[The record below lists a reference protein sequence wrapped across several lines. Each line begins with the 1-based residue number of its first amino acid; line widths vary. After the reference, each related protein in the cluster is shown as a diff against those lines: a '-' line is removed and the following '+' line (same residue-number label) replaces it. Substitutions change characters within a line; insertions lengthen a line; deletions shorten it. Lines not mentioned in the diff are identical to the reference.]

1 VRNSALCVESSPTR
15 FERSRSY
22 GSRPAAERSTA
33 TTSLAAR
40 SQSTYGSLEP
50 TETGRPMGHEAIGL
64 VEDVGAEVRSIKV
77 DDLVVMPFAFSDGT
91 CVLQRGAA

>member
-1 VRNSALCVESSPTR
+1 
-15 FERSRSY
+15 
-22 GSRPAAERSTA
+22 
-33 TTSLAAR
+33 
-40 SQSTYGSLEP
+40 
-50 TETGRPMGHEAIGL
+50 MGHEAIGL